1 MKRRLLSVKE
11 LADELGV
18 HEDTIRRA
26 YWNGTIPAERICRLL
41 RFDLEI
47 VRKAMLRRAGG
58 SSSQR
63 SATGGASRRRAQ
75 RPRPRLGKTG
85 ASIAQSLRRKK

>member
-47 VRKAMLRRAGG
+47 VRNAMLRRADSLMG
-58 SSSQR
+58 QR
-63 SATGGASRRRAQ
+63 SAQGGARSRPAPDWVRRG
-75 RPRPRLGKTG
+75 RLSHKPQGG
-85 ASIAQSLRRKK
+85 RNDR